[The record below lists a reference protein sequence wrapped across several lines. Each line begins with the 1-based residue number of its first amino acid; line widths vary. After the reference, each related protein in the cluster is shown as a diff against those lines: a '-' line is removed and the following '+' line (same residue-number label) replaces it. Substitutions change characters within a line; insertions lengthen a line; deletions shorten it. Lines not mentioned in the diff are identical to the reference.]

1 MADHKEVMR
10 GIERHPGVQYPVLT
24 PNLQGFHSAVSAFI
38 GVVHIYLFYVSDT
51 FSSVPG
57 TSYLMLEIGCSFFT
71 ENSQFSL

>member
-38 GVVHIYLFYVSDT
+38 GVVHIYLFCVSDT
-51 FSSVPG
+51 FSSVPES
-57 TSYLMLEIGCSFFT
+57 SYLMSEISYCFCH
-71 ENSQFSL
+71 

>member
-38 GVVHIYLFYVSDT
+38 GVVYFYLFYVSDT
-51 FSSVPG
+51 FSSVPES
-57 TSYLMLEIGCSFFT
+57 SYLMLEISCIFFH
-71 ENSQFSL
+71 